1 MEARE
6 DDGPTLDEVVART
19 ADDVDGVSR
28 GGGEEDGVWHRGF
41 WCGGRRLLPKL
52 DRKPSTL
59 YSVGWVML
67 DSENLRSVRRSLLE
81 LGIVLCTGSLDTHI
95 EQRM

>member
-28 GGGEEDGVWHRGF
+28 GGRR
-41 WCGGRRLLPKL
+41 GGRSVAQGLLVW
-52 DRKPSTL
+52 RA
-59 YSVGWVML
+59 
-67 DSENLRSVRRSLLE
+67 
-81 LGIVLCTGSLDTHI
+81 
-95 EQRM
+95 